1 MNNNNTTN
9 KNINRIKLIEL
20 QKKID
25 IQSKLID
32 VQIKTI
38 NNLEIKLDRLEEVI
52 LKREEAKKKG
62 RIF

>member
-38 NNLEIKLDRLEEVI
+38 NNLEIKLDKLEKI
-52 LKREEAKKKG
+52 IMKREEAKNKG
-62 RIF
+62 WIF

>member
-32 VQIKTI
+32 AQIKTI

-62 RIF
+62 WIF